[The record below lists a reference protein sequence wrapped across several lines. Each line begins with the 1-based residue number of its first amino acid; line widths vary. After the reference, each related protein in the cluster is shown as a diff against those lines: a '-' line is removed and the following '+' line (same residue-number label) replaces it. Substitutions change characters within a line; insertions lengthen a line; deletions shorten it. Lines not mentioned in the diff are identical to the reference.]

1 MGVSVGLG
9 AGVTFGVGRG
19 VGVAPGLT
27 RSATLTVTGCPAEGV
42 IVTVAV
48 YDPAFRPLIFTEN
61 VI

>member
-19 VGVAPGLT
+19 VGVTPFKV
-27 RSATLTVTGCPAEGV
+27 SATLIVTGDPAEGV
-42 IVTVAV
+42 IVTVAE
-48 YDPAFRPLIFTEN
+48 YDPGFRPFVFTEK